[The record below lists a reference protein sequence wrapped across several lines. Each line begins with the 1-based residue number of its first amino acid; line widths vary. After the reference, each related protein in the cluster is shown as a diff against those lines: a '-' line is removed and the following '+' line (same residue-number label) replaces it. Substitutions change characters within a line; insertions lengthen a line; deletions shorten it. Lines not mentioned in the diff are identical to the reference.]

1 MDGMKRLALVLV
13 LAAVVLPA
21 SAPAA
26 GCRPMDCAPSG
37 VALGHGLFA
46 VLPQG
51 MIGNATVVDLRSGK
65 ARWTLPG
72 GTLNGH
78 LLVNQAGAYLTWHDA
93 YTGKETGS
101 AIASGYLAG
110 SSQDGK
116 RAVLTTTTRK
126 QTTFTIVT
134 PDATRSIVL
143 RGQNWGFDAL
153 ADHSLYLLHYL
164 KNGYEVR
171 LYDLAANRLVPQPL
185 KDPHESAVIWG
196 MPWARVTSP
205 DGRYVFTL
213 YVGQNGG
220 SMVHELDVRRAV
232 ARCIDLPGTGDFNK
246 ATSYAMQLSPDGRT
260 LWAVSPG
267 YGRVVGIDVASRTV
281 RAAFRFQSAWTIET
295 PSATVAAVSPRG
307 DRLAVALGTDVYM
320 IAPATRKVVHWN
332 RDAGALA
339 FSPDG
344 SRLWLAHGR
353 VMHPLRVDR

>member
-13 LAAVVLPA
+13 LAAAVLPA

-51 MIGNATVVDLRSGK
+51 MTGNATVVDLRSGK
-65 ARWTLPG
+65 PQWTLPG
-72 GTLNGH
+72 GALNGH
-78 LLVNQAGAYLTWHDA
+78 MLVNQSGSYLTWHDA
-93 YTGKETGS
+93 YTGRETGS
-101 AIASGYLAG
+101 AVAPGYLAG

-126 QTTFTIVT
+126 RTTFTIVT
-134 PDATRSIVL
+134 PGAKRSLVL

-153 ADHSLYLLHYL
+153 ADGNLYLLQYL

-171 LYDLAANRLVPQPL
+171 RFDLAANKLVRQPL
-185 KDPHESAVIWG
+185 KDPHESGLIWG
-196 MPWARVTSP
+196 TPWTRVTSP

-220 SMVHELDVRRAV
+220 AMVHELDVRRAV

-246 ATSYAMQLSPDGRT
+246 ATSYALQLSPDART
-260 LWAVSPG
+260 LWAASPG

-281 RAAFRFQSAWTIET
+281 RTAFRFKPAWQLES
-295 PSATVAAVSPRG
+295 PGATVAAVSPRG
-307 DRLAVALGTDVYM
+307 DRLAIALGTDVYV
-320 IAPATRKVVHWN
+320 IAPAAHSVVHWN
-332 RDAGALA
+332 RSAGALA

-353 VMHPLRVDR
+353 VMRPLRVDG